1 MSSGDIPRSESED
14 AAIAIAIEKAKA
26 AEHDTLKYHLLG
38 PSLTKAGQDSVD
50 QQKVCPLLRARISS
64 LADSSSRFQKSSIMP
79 LRAQNFSIMRKLRTR
94 TLPRRLRGSYL
105 ARSSSR
111 RLT

>member
-14 AAIAIAIEKAKA
+14 AAITIAIGKAKA

-50 QQKVCPLLRARISS
+50 QQKVCPLLRARIYS
-64 LADSSSRFQKSSIMP
+64 
-79 LRAQNFSIMRKLRTR
+79 
-94 TLPRRLRGSYL
+94 
-105 ARSSSR
+105 
-111 RLT
+111 